1 LAHTEEKEMKKV
13 SQNRRKW
20 KDLGRSYQMLTR
32 ATELKEEMWK
42 AHEQTHG
49 SILPG

>member
-1 LAHTEEKEMKKV
+1 MGTEQKEMKKV
-13 SQNRRKW
+13 KSEQKKMERLW
-20 KDLGRSYQMLTR
+20 KIIPNANWYR
-32 ATELKEEMWK
+32 AMKEEMWK